1 MTASS
6 GATGRRLD
14 GSTAGPRQDPRR
26 ALEVVLG
33 VPFTEGNAVQVLRN
47 GAEIFPAVLAAIR
60 GATRSVDLL
69 WFSWNSGAITERI
82 TAALADRAAHGVR
95 VRILLDSFGAHH
107 VDRRQLAV
115 LRRAGCQ
122 IAFFRPLRTWRLT
135 VLNQRTHR
143 RVLVCDEQ
151 LALTTGAGVD
161 RHYAGEADDPDHWRD
176 SGVLVRGPAVAGLRG
191 AFATDWAQTRFPLFD
206 GADTFPAADAPGGSA
221 LQVVRAG
228 SQPGY
233 NEAALALHT
242 LLALARRRVRLV
254 TPYVR
259 VPKSW
264 HRLLGAAV
272 RRGVQVQIVLSGPHV
287 DRRWVQLQSQRGFAG
302 LLRRG
307 VELWCYQPT
316 LMHAKLVTVDGRFGM
331 VGTTNLDLRSLALNE
346 QVGVLADDPAL
357 TAVLDAHIDD
367 DLGRSQRLTETEWG
381 ARGLRQ
387 RALEVIADLAGQP
400 MRGLGAEGLTRRLR
414 KDPTERE

>member
-1 MTASS
+1 MFGRRGEIGGGEQRRGGARPRRSS
-6 GATGRRLD
+6 GG
-14 GSTAGPRQDPRR
+14 
-26 ALEVVLG
+26 
-33 VPFTEGNAVQVLRN
+33 
-47 GAEIFPAVLAAIR
+47 
-60 GATRSVDLL
+60 TRSG
-69 WFSWNSGAITERI
+69 S
-82 TAALADRAAHGVR
+82 AAGGCGPCV
-95 VRILLDSFGAHH
+95 
-107 VDRRQLAV
+107 
-115 LRRAGCQ
+115 AGCQ

-161 RHYAGEADDPDHWRD
+161 RHFAGDADDPDHWRD
-176 SGVLVRGPAVAGLRG
+176 TGVLVRGPAVAGLRA
-191 AFATDWAQTRFPLFD
+191 AFASDRAQTSFPLFD
-206 GADTFPAADAPGGSA
+206 DADLFPPADTRGPSA

-228 SQPGY
+228 SRPGY

-242 LLALARRRVRLV
+242 LLALARRRIRLV

-264 HRLLGAAV
+264 HALMGSAV

-302 LLRRG
+302 LLHRG

-316 LMHAKLVTVDGRFGM
+316 LMHAKLVTVDDRFGM

-346 QVGVLADDPAL
+346 QVDVLADDPAFA
-357 TAVLDAHIDD
+357 AVLDAQIDD
-367 DLGRSQRLTETEWG
+367 DLARSHRLTETEWG

-387 RALEVIADLAGQP
+387 RLLEVAADLAGQP
-400 MRGLGAEGLTRRLR
+400 IRGLGTEGLTRRRR
-414 KDPTERE
+414 KGPTAGA

>member
-1 MTASS
+1 MVA
-6 GATGRRLD
+6 GGDAVGHGLD
-14 GSTAGPRQDPRR
+14 GSTAGVRQDPRQ
-26 ALEVVLG
+26 ALQAVLG

-47 GAEIFPAVLAAIR
+47 GAEIFPAMLHAIR
-60 GATRSVDLL
+60 GAVRSIDLV
-69 WFSWNSGAITERI
+69 WFAWSGGVISDQM

-95 VRILLDSFGAHH
+95 VRILLDGFGAHG
-107 VDRRQLAV
+107 VDRAQLGT
-115 LRRAGCQ
+115 LRRAGCRV
-122 IAFFRPLRTWRLT
+122 AVFRPLWTWRLT

-151 LALTTGAGVD
+151 LALTTGVGVG
-161 RHYAGEADDPDHWRD
+161 RHYAGDADDPEHWRD
-176 SGVLVRGPAVAGLRG
+176 TGVLVRGPAVAGLRG
-191 AFATDWAQTRFPLFD
+191 AFAADWAQTGFALFD
-206 GADTFPAADAPGGSA
+206 GADDFPPADTPGPSA

-228 SQPGY
+228 SRPGY

-272 RRGVQVQIVLSGPHV
+272 RRGVQVQVVLSGPHV
-287 DRRWVQLQSQRGFAG
+287 ERRWVQLQSQRGFAG

-331 VGTTNLDLRSLALNE
+331 VGTINLDLRSLALNE
-346 QVGVLADDPAL
+346 QVGVLADDPVF
-357 TAVLDAHIDD
+357 TAVLDAQIDD
-367 DLGRSQRLTETEWG
+367 DLGCSHRLTESEWA
-381 ARGLRQ
+381 ARGLGQ
-387 RALEVIADLAGQP
+387 RVLEVVADLAGQP
-400 MRGLGAEGLTRRLR
+400 LRGLGTEGLTRRLR
-414 KDPTERE
+414 ADPTQRG